1 MPSGNRKCF
10 TVKRKGTQTMSG
22 YLSMKKLINGLLA
35 LTLMIALPASAIT
48 LKEAQ
53 SQGLVG
59 EANSGYIAVVQASS
73 PELDKLVAE
82 VNNKRKQEYA
92 AIAQRNNIDIAQVAA
107 RAAEKLESRLS
118 KGEFYQD
125 NLGRWQQK

>member
-1 MPSGNRKCF
+1 MPAF
-10 TVKRKGTQTMSG
+10 V
-22 YLSMKKLINGLLA
+22 SMKKLLNGLLA
-35 LTLMIALPASAIT
+35 VTLLIALPASAIT
-48 LKEAQ
+48 LDQAR

-59 EANSGYIAVVQASS
+59 EANSGYIAVVQGST
-73 PELDKLVAE
+73 PELEKLVAE

-107 RAAEKLESRLS
+107 RAAEKLESRLG